1 MHSIAERS
9 ESSDSG
15 LGAMRTIPAKPLTK
29 YLRIILRQRRG
40 NSDEMRRAHR
50 ERRRYVR
57 PRRVP
62 QIFLRLSARRYG
74 TGSRRPGG
82 LTATTMQV
90 TAPGRLKEWE
100 SCELPP
106 ESYETSKRSVIGPPL
121 RIEFFRRP
129 NKFLQD
135 PVRGSKTT
143 YPQING
149 KERKQGHNPQE
160 QSFCGPRQR
169 AKPPKAC
176 PHRRVAWRSIH
187 FRRDDREAR
196 KDWTAKY
203 RDRHRIFR

>member
-1 MHSIAERS
+1 MQ
-9 ESSDSG
+9 
-15 LGAMRTIPAKPLTK
+15 TIPAKPLTK

-40 NSDEMRRAHR
+40 NADEMPRAHRERRRYVGPTRVQPVFFPVSSSPQRHKGRGNGDEMPRAHR

-100 SCELPP
+100 SCEPPP

-121 RIEFFRRP
+121 RIEFFSAA
-129 NKFLQD
+129 Q
-135 PVRGSKTT
+135 
-143 YPQING
+143 
-149 KERKQGHNPQE
+149 
-160 QSFCGPRQR
+160 
-169 AKPPKAC
+169 
-176 PHRRVAWRSIH
+176 
-187 FRRDDREAR
+187 
-196 KDWTAKY
+196 
-203 RDRHRIFR
+203 